1 MRNAIIL
8 LYILYTVCFAYLHPK
23 GGGEGGLL
31 IVSFFFFW
39 VKIWAGERENEERLL
54 IHPNGRRNFP
64 SSLGKIVGGIT
75 HTQSGA
81 YKRTQVLFF
90 LIPTYTAGYN
100 IYICCCCSWAKEN
113 VHSTHTNQIA
123 RKRLVSGVC
132 ITRMISFPIE
142 KGKVVF
148 YFSFFKQK

>member
-1 MRNAIIL
+1 MQLFYCIYCIQFAL
-8 LYILYTVCFAYLHPK
+8 HTYTRK
-23 GGGEGGLL
+23 ERGGGLL

-100 IYICCCCSWAKEN
+100 IYIY
-113 VHSTHTNQIA
+113 V
-123 RKRLVSGVC
+123 LL
-132 ITRMISFPIE
+132 
-142 KGKVVF
+142 
-148 YFSFFKQK
+148 